1 MLRKSEERK
10 AMHRIARRGAAVLIT
25 IIVMSTNLGG

>member
-10 AMHRIARRGAAVLIT
+10 AMYRIARRGVAVLIAT
-25 IIVMSTNLGG
+25 VVMSTNLGG